1 MRLPLLRGCNIGMQ
15 ISRTKIDNLGDRLRS
30 GAPTREDLVLLDEFR
45 LSFEPG
51 YEYVVAKLRQ
61 LKLSPTGR
69 PAKSTQS
76 VIGKLMRE
84 STRLSQMQDIAGCRI
99 VVDSI
104 AQQDRIIASL
114 HAVFRESTTYDRRG
128 TSSHGYRA
136 VHVVARASS
145 VPVEIQIRT
154 ALQHAWAELS
164 EKIAD
169 VFDPLVKYG
178 GGPPDIR
185 TRWTDFPRL

>member
-51 YEYVVAKLRQ
+51 YEYVVAKLRE

-104 AQQDRIIASL
+104 AQQDRIIAWIW
-114 HAVFRESTTYDRRG
+114 R
-128 TSSHGYRA
+128 
-136 VHVVARASS
+136 
-145 VPVEIQIRT
+145 
-154 ALQHAWAELS
+154 
-164 EKIAD
+164 
-169 VFDPLVKYG
+169 
-178 GGPPDIR
+178 
-185 TRWTDFPRL
+185 